1 MNVFQKSAD
10 WARDVACGWNRFW
23 FTPSL
28 PHTLALVRICGGAM
42 LLYTHAVWS
51 LNLNAFLGRGSWL
64 NAPAAALLNQD
75 SESHN
80 YAWSYLYYLD
90 SPALLW
96 ALHIAALT
104 VFAMLTVG
112 LFTRVTSVLAW
123 AITIAY
129 CNRLTGTLFGLD
141 QMNAFIATYVMLG
154 DSGGAWS
161 IDRWLARRKRG
172 TGILPVAMS
181 DTVPSIRTNIA
192 VRLLQVHMCVI
203 YLFGGIAKMRGETWW
218 DGTALWYAFA
228 QLEYQSLDMT
238 WLVHYRWLI
247 ALLTHLTVFW
257 ETFYCFL
264 IWPKLT
270 RPICLAMAVGV
281 HLGIAMCLGMKTFG
295 LVMIIGNLAFVYP
308 ETVRDVVGWLSR
320 RFARRSSEHIETA
333 PSRRESLAVAA
344 TR

>member
-1 MNVFQKSAD
+1 MNPLLKATSD
-10 WARDVACGWNRFW
+10 WFRDLLRAWDSFW
-23 FTPSL
+23 FTPAL

-51 LNLNAFLGRGSWL
+51 LNLNAFLGRESWL
-64 NAPAAALLNQD
+64 NANTAALLNQD
-75 SESHN
+75 SQGHN
-80 YAWSYLYYLD
+80 YAWSYLYYFN

-96 ALHIAALT
+96 TVHIAALV

-112 LFTRVTSVLAW
+112 LFTRVTSILAW

-141 QMNAFIATYVMLG
+141 QMNAFILTYLMVG
-154 DSGGAWS
+154 DSGGVWS
-161 IDRWLARRKRG
+161 IDRWLATRRSD
-172 TGILPVAMS
+172 TGVLPVLAPRMG
-181 DTVPSIRTNIA
+181 PSIRTNIA
-192 VRLLQVHMCVI
+192 VRLLQIHMCVI

-238 WLVHYRWLI
+238 WLVHYRWLL
-247 ALLTHLTVFW
+247 ALLAHLTIFW

-270 RPICLAMAVGV
+270 RPVCLAMAVGV

-295 LVMIIGNLAFVYP
+295 LVMIIGNVAFIYP
-308 ETVRDVVGWLSR
+308 QTVHDAVNWLSAK
-320 RFARRSSEHIETA
+320 FALLRGR
-333 PSRRESLAVAA
+333 
-344 TR
+344 